1 MNGAQD
7 LGGMQGFGRVVPDAD
22 GEHFHEAWESR
33 AFALTLAMGATGSWN
48 LDQGRFARESLPP
61 AQYLASTYYRIWFEA
76 LVRLM
81 LERGQVTEAELA
93 DGQMREPPSP
103 LARVLSADAV
113 PAVLA
118 LGAPTEREAPSPA
131 RFAVG
136 DEVMARQINPATHT
150 RLPRYVRGRQGRIV
164 SLHGT
169 HVYPDTHARG
179 EGESPCWLYTV
190 RFDARELWGADTTAS
205 SVFVDCWEPY
215 LEPLASARAHSPTS
229 AGPR

>member
-1 MNGAQD
+1 MG
-7 LGGMQGFGRVVPDAD
+7 DA
-22 GEHFHEAWESR
+22 
-33 AFALTLAMGATGSWN
+33 
-48 LDQGRFARESLPP
+48 
-61 AQYLASTYYRIWFEA
+61 
-76 LVRLM
+76 
-81 LERGQVTEAELA
+81 
-93 DGQMREPPSP
+93 
-103 LARVLSADAV
+103 
-113 PAVLA
+113 
-118 LGAPTEREAPSPA
+118 
-131 RFAVG
+131 
-136 DEVMARQINPATHT
+136 VMARQINPATHT
-150 RLPRYVRGRQGRIV
+150 RLPRYVRGRQGSIV